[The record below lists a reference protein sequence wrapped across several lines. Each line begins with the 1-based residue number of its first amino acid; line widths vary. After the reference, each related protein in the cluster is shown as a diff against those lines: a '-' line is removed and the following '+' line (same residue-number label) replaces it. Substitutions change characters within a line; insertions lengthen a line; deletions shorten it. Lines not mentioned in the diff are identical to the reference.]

1 MKTMKYYHRNIL
13 FILSNSLVCDLNQ
26 LKRKRSALL
35 LTIVVLCQEI
45 MLERIPEQNVLVS
58 SRLIFKFSCFFFSK
72 NMQVLENYPCVPKI
86 SLD

>member
-35 LTIVVLCQEI
+35 LTIAVHCQEI

-58 SRLIFKFSCFFFSK
+58 SRLIFKFSCVFF
-72 NMQVLENYPCVPKI
+72 PKTCKF
-86 SLD
+86 